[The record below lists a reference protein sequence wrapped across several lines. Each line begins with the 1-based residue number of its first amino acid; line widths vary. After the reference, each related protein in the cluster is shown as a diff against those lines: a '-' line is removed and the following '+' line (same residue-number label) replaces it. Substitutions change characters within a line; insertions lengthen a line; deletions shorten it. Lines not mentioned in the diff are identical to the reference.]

1 MSRYCSI
8 NHYEL
13 HPAVTG
19 VSLIA
24 DGKKI
29 DDNEPNFKRTYPA
42 ITSRIVEKKVLKM
55 KKSIR
60 KLL

>member
-8 NHYEL
+8 NHCEL

-24 DGKKI
+24 DGKNI
-29 DDNEPNFKRTYPA
+29 DDNEPSFKRTYLA
-42 ITSRIVEKKVLKM
+42 IPSRIDEKKVLKM
-55 KKSIR
+55 RKSIR